1 MARLKSLFEN
11 GKTTVHH
18 HRITT
23 EEVEERINS
32 NEEPCDT
39 ERSGILKMQER

>member
-18 HRITT
+18 HRITK
-23 EEVEERINS
+23 EEVKERIKA
-32 NEEPCDT
+32 NEEPYDT
-39 ERSGILKMQER
+39 GRSGILKMQER